1 MWYENVVTRTQR
13 NVEEREAAVVRGES
27 REVEREEVRVAD
39 ALLLD
44 LDLNLD
50 L

>member
-1 MWYENVVTRTQR
+1 MLLLGLRGTLAKEKQPWS
-13 NVEEREAAVVRGES
+13 EERA
-27 REVEREEVRVAD
+27 EVEREEARVVD